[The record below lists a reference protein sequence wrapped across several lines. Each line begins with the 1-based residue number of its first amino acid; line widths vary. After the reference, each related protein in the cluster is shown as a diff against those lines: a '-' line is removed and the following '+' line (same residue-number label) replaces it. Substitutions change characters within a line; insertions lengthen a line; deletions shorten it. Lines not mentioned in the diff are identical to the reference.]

1 MTDRSEWQGRV
12 GKTWATEWRRTDRS
26 FTGLTDM
33 LLGHASSRPFRRGLD
48 IGCGAGEVS
57 LALARGHAGAEI
69 VGIDISADLIAVARE
84 RSGYL
89 GNVFFDQADAATWQ
103 LDGYA
108 PDLLVSRHGVMF
120 FDKPVEAFAHLHAIA
135 APGASLVYSCFR
147 DITEN
152 PWADRVVSMLPP
164 EYVIP
169 VDPLS
174 PGPFSMADR
183 IQVQGILSEAGW
195 QDIRL
200 QPADF
205 AFVVGAG
212 ENPVEDAVSYMQ
224 AIGPAARALR
234 LLPEEDKAAFVGKLR
249 RFLANNVDGGLIAL
263 RAGAWIVSAR
273 KAL

>member
-33 LLGHASSRPFRRGLD
+33 LLGHASSRPFRRALD

>member
-1 MTDRSEWQGRV
+1 MTDKTEWQGRV
-12 GKTWATEWRRTDRS
+12 GKTWASEWRRTDRS

-33 LLGHASSRPFRRGLD
+33 LLGHASSRPFRRALD

-89 GNVFFDQADAATWQ
+89 GNVFFDQADAARWH

-147 DITEN
+147 DISEN
-152 PWADRVVSMLPP
+152 PWADRVVSLLPP

-183 IQVQGILSEAGW
+183 IQVEGILSEAGW

>member
-33 LLGHASSRPFRRGLD
+33 LLGHASSRPFRRALD

-84 RSGYL
+84 RNGYL

-164 EYVIP
+164 EFVIP

-234 LLPEEDKAAFVGKLR
+234 LLPEEDKAAFIGKLR

-263 RAGAWIVSAR
+263 RAGASMVSAR